1 MRRVV
6 AALCVTGLLAPHA
19 EAGDFN
25 DNPYLL
31 RLFLSLD
38 RASNYADTAGR
49 QASIAYPGGSSAN
62 PAGDAVRQGSRPEAT
77 LTGIRVHGDSGATLT
92 AFPVTFTVPTDDTT
106 VLAFAYAYTDTPDG
120 DNREGLENRVRSNEF
135 FLGLARRVT
144 PATSVGGQVRI
155 VDSTIDEEARQA
167 DLGFL
172 PARLGVEVRSFDLT
186 LGLQSALS
194 DSVRVGAMANVGH
207 GETTDAI
214 RNLAPLPVPMPPFFP
229 PVVIPAD
236 TVLDR
241 FDDTIH
247 TYMGGIGAAYLP
259 SPDVGVYA
267 DARYLRVHSRVGGN
281 AELARF
287 ALGVDARPGPAW
299 LALRAGWTIDS
310 ESESTPSVGVG
321 LYPAKGVRIDVA
333 YQYNAAPE
341 IDPEFG
347 KMKLVTASL
356 ALEL

>member
-1 MRRVV
+1 MRH
-6 AALCVTGLLAPHA
+6 ALSTLFLFSLIAPAA
-19 EAGDFN
+19 EAGDFS

-31 RLFLSLD
+31 RLFLALD
-38 RASNYADTAGR
+38 RASNAADTAGR

-62 PAGDAVRQGSRPEAT
+62 PAGDAVRQSGRPEAT

-106 VLAFAYAYTDTPDG
+106 VLSFAYAYTDTPDG
-120 DNREGLENRVRSNEF
+120 DNRQGLENRVRSNEF
-135 FLGLARRVT
+135 FLGLARQLT
-144 PATSVGGQVRI
+144 PETSVGGQVRI
-155 VDSTIDEEARQA
+155 VDASIDEEARQA

-186 LGLQSALS
+186 LGIQTTLA
-194 DSVRVGAMANVGH
+194 DTVRVGAMANVGR
-207 GETTDAI
+207 GETTDTI
-214 RNLAPLPVPMPPFFP
+214 RNLAPIPVPLPPFLP

-247 TYMGGIGAAYLP
+247 TYAGGIGAAYHP
-259 SPDVGVYA
+259 SPELGVYA
-267 DARYLRVHSRVGGN
+267 DARYLGVHSRVGGN

-287 ALGVDARPGPAW
+287 AFGVDARPGPAW
-299 LALRAGWTIDS
+299 LAVRAGWTIDS

-321 LYPAKGVRIDVA
+321 LYPAKGVRVDLA

-347 KMKLVTASL
+347 KMKLLTASL